1 VTPAQL
7 RQAYPDSLPDDRAA
21 EQWVSAR
28 RSELR
33 RRVRSDGDGTLAV
46 SSGCAASG
54 SARHRRGL
62 ADAAETALSRL
73 DAGTLVDCA
82 GCGRRLAFDRLDAA
96 PAVVTC
102 TGCGHV
108 PVDTR
113 WCR

>member
-1 VTPAQL
+1 MTPAQL
-7 RQAYPDSLPDDRAA
+7 RLAYPASLLTDDAA
-21 EQWVSAR
+21 ERWVHLR

-33 RRVRSDGDGTLAV
+33 RRVATDDDGPLAV

-62 ADAAETALSRL
+62 ADAARTALSRL

-96 PAVVTC
+96 PAVVMC
-102 TGCGHV
+102 TDCGHV